1 MADLKEFQRKMEK
14 TLDVLASD
22 FAAVRA
28 GRANAQVLDRIT
40 VEYYG
45 QPSPINQVG
54 TVASPDPRTLV
65 IQPWDGSLLKAIEK
79 AIQTSDLGINPQNDG
94 RVIRLVFPQLTEERR
109 KDLTKQVRKYAEDAK
124 VAVRN
129 IRRDAVDYVK
139 KAQKKGELTEDDQK
153 GHPGPDR
160 QARQED
166 RRDVRQEGKGTDGDL
181 SAAKRLAEFAP
192 AGANKIELIFDGS
205 PCSRQKYCSPAN
217 VNFGRYAAKTLRC
230 SRRNQIAQ
238 KPRLLG
244 R

>member
-54 TVASPDPRTLV
+54 TVSSPDPRTLV

-109 KDLTKQVRKYAEDAK
+109 KELVKQIRKYAEGGK
-124 VAVRN
+124 VAIRN
-129 IRRDAVDYVK
+129 IRRDAMETFK
-139 KAQKKGELTEDDQK
+139 KKQKASELTEDDLKIAEKDLQK
-153 GHPGPDR
+153 L
-160 QARQED
+160 
-166 RRDVRQEGKGTDGDL
+166 TDDMC
-181 SAAKRLAEFAP
+181 K
-192 AGANKIELIFDGS
+192 ELD
-205 PCSRQKYCSPAN
+205 A
-217 VNFGRYAAKTLRC
+217 
-230 SRRNQIAQ
+230 
-238 KPRLLG
+238 LLEKKEKELMEV
-244 R
+244 

>member
-54 TVASPDPRTLV
+54 TVSSPDPRTLV

-94 RVIRLVFPQLTEERR
+94 RVIRLVFPQLTEEGRADRR
-109 KDLTKQVRKYAEDAK
+109 RPEEG
-124 VAVRN
+124 R
-129 IRRDAVDYVK
+129 
-139 KAQKKGELTEDDQK
+139 K